1 MVSFMVYAGLY
12 PQPQALVKGAAG
24 QAGCLAARGNGIFV
38 LMSELIDNSKK
49 RKELLKHLI
58 LQLHEG
64 QAPEAVKSRLAAL
77 LGQVPYDLVVEV
89 EQELIAE
96 GLPQEEV
103 LKLCDLHS
111 AVLKGAIDQSGARE
125 AVPGHPVH
133 TFLQENHE
141 LARVTARLRE
151 LSAAADFWDQAAAE
165 LRLLADVEKHYSR
178 KENLLF
184 PYLERH
190 GVSGPPAVMW
200 GKHDETRALLARALE
215 AARERSAAAEPQ
227 RASEQVFRPLAD
239 SIDEMIFKEENI
251 LFPMC
256 LDTLSEAEWFEIW
269 RQSPEIG
276 FCLYDPVDDWRPA
289 GGAASGTGAEA
300 AGERPAAVQPGRIDL
315 PSGSFAPKELEAL
328 LNSLTVD
335 LTFVD
340 AQDTVRFFNQAP
352 DRVFTRTRAILG
364 RKVQQC
370 HPPDSV
376 HIVERILRDF
386 KSGARS
392 RAAFWIQMGGK
403 FVHIEY
409 VAMRDREGKY
419 LGTLEISQDLSSKRA
434 LQGERRLLSYEGRE

>member
-1 MVSFMVYAGLY
+1 
-12 PQPQALVKGAAG
+12 
-24 QAGCLAARGNGIFV
+24 
-38 LMSELIDNSKK
+38 MSELIDNSKK

-64 QAPEAVKSRLAAL
+64 QAPEAVKGRLAEL
-77 LGQVPYDLVVEV
+77 LGQVPYELVVEV
-89 EQELIAE
+89 EQELISE

-103 LKLCDLHS
+103 LRLCDVHS
-111 AVLKGAIDQSGARE
+111 AVLKGSIDRSGARE
-125 AVPGHPVH
+125 AIPGHPVH
-133 TFLQENHE
+133 TFLQENRE
-141 LARVTARLRE
+141 LARVTARLNE
-151 LSAAADFWDQAAAE
+151 LAAGPRGPDFWDRAASE

-184 PYLERH
+184 PYLEKH

-200 GKHDETRALLARALE
+200 GKHDETRALLARALQ
-215 AARERSAAAEPQ
+215 AARERLGGEAET
-227 RASEQVFRPLAD
+227 EQFIEQPLQPLAA

-256 LDTLSEAEWFEIW
+256 LDTLSEDEWHEIW

-276 FCLYDPVDDWRPA
+276 FCLYDPVDEWRPA
-289 GGAASGTGAEA
+289 PSPAAPASATAAGTAPTAAGTG
-300 AGERPAAVQPGRIDL
+300 RLDL
-315 PSGSFAPKELEAL
+315 PSGSFAPNELEAV
-328 LNSLTVD
+328 LNALTVD

-352 DRVFTRTRAILG
+352 ERVFTRTRAILG

-376 HIVERILRDF
+376 HVVERILRDF
-386 KSGARS
+386 KSGAQS

-409 VAMRDREGKY
+409 VALRDRQGKY
-419 LGTLEISQDLSSKRA
+419 LGTLEISQDLSGKRA
-434 LQGERRLLSYEGRE
+434 LQGERRLLSYEG

>member
-1 MVSFMVYAGLY
+1 
-12 PQPQALVKGAAG
+12 
-24 QAGCLAARGNGIFV
+24 
-38 LMSELIDNSKK
+38 MSELIDNSKK

-64 QAPEAVKSRLAAL
+64 QAPEAVKSRLASL
-77 LGQVPYDLVVEV
+77 LGQVPYDVVVEV

-103 LKLCDLHS
+103 LKLCDVHS
-111 AVLKGAIDQSGARE
+111 AVLKGSIDQSGARE

-151 LSAAADFWDQAAAE
+151 LPAAADFWDQAAAE
-165 LRLLADVEKHYSR
+165 LRLLSDVEKHYSR

-184 PYLERH
+184 PYLEKH
-190 GVSGPPAVMW
+190 GISGPPAVMW
-200 GKHDETRALLARALE
+200 GKHDETRALLARALQ
-215 AARERSAAAEPQ
+215 AARERPTAAELQ
-227 RASEQVFRPLAD
+227 RAIQQVLRPLAD

-256 LDTLSEAEWFEIW
+256 LDTLSETEWYEIW
-269 RQSPEIG
+269 RQSPEVG
-276 FCLYDPVDDWRPA
+276 FCLYDPVDDWQPA
-289 GGAASGTGAEA
+289 GGAPSGAGEQAG
-300 AGERPAAVQPGRIDL
+300 GERPAAGEAGRIDL
-315 PSGSFAPKELEAL
+315 PSGSFAPRELEAL

-340 AQDTVRFFNQAP
+340 AQDTVRFFNQSP
-352 DRVFTRTRAILG
+352 ERIFTRTRAILG

-386 KSGARS
+386 KSGAQS
-392 RAAFWIQMGGK
+392 RAAFWIQMGGR

-419 LGTLEISQDLSSKRA
+419 LGTLEISQDLGSKRA
-434 LQGERRLLSYEGRE
+434 LQGERRLLNYEGRE

>member
-1 MVSFMVYAGLY
+1 
-12 PQPQALVKGAAG
+12 
-24 QAGCLAARGNGIFV
+24 
-38 LMSELIDNSKK
+38 MSELIDNSKK

-64 QAPEAVKSRLAAL
+64 QAPEAVKDRLAEL
-77 LGQVPYDLVVEV
+77 LGQVPYDVVVEV

-103 LKLCDLHS
+103 LRLCDLHS
-111 AVLKGAIDQSGARE
+111 AVLKGAIDRSGARE

-133 TFLQENHE
+133 TFIQENRE
-141 LARVTARLRE
+141 LARVAAELRA
-151 LSAAADFWDQAAAE
+151 LGAAADFWERAAAG
-165 LRLLADVEKHYSR
+165 LRLLADVEKHYLR

-184 PYLERH
+184 PYLEKH
-190 GVSGPPAVMW
+190 GVSGPPGVMW
-200 GKHDETRALLARALE
+200 GKHDETRALLRRALE
-215 AARERSAAAEPQ
+215 TARERPGGAAEA
-227 RASEQVFRPLAD
+227 RRFAEQELQPLVS

-256 LDTLSEAEWFEIW
+256 LDTLSEDEWREIR

-276 FCLYDPVDDWRPA
+276 FCLYDPVDEWQPA
-289 GGAASGTGAEA
+289 AAGASSSAERAGAAPGANSPSGA
-300 AGERPAAVQPGRIDL
+300 RPGRIDL
-315 PSGSFAPKELEAL
+315 PSGSFSPEELQAV

-340 AQDTVRFFNQAP
+340 AQDTVRFFNQAAG
-352 DRVFTRTRAILG
+352 RIFTRTRAILG

-376 HIVERILRDF
+376 HVVERILRDF
-386 KSGARS
+386 KSGAQSRS
-392 RAAFWIQMGGK
+392 AFWIQMGEK

-409 VAMRDREGKY
+409 VALRDGQGRY
-419 LGTLEISQDLSSKRA
+419 LGTLEISQDLSAKRA
-434 LQGERRLLSYEGRE
+434 LQGERRLLSYEG

>member
-1 MVSFMVYAGLY
+1 
-12 PQPQALVKGAAG
+12 
-24 QAGCLAARGNGIFV
+24 
-38 LMSELIDNSKK
+38 MSELIDNSKK

-64 QAPEAVKSRLAAL
+64 QAPQEVKARLAAL

-103 LKLCDLHS
+103 LKLCDVHS
-111 AVLKGAIDQSGARE
+111 AVLKGSIDHSGARE

-133 TFLQENHE
+133 TFIRENRE
-141 LARVTARLRE
+141 LARVAARLNG
-151 LSAAADFWDQAAAE
+151 LSVDPAADFWERAEAE
-165 LRLLADVEKHYSR
+165 LRQLADVEKHYSR

-184 PYLERH
+184 PFLEKH
-190 GVSGPPAVMW
+190 GISGPPAVMW
-200 GKHDETRALLARALE
+200 GKHDETRALLARALQAVRARAGGPAE
-215 AARERSAAAEPQ
+215 ARTLV
-227 RASEQVFRPLAD
+227 EQLLRPLAA

-256 LDTLSEAEWFEIW
+256 LDSLSEAEWYEIW

-276 FCLYDPVDDWRPA
+276 FCLYDPSDEWRPA
-289 GGAASGTGAEA
+289 AAEA
-300 AGERPAAVQPGRIDL
+300 PASPGAPAPASAPAAPQGRIQL
-315 PSGSFAPKELEAL
+315 PSGSFAPEELAAV

-352 DRVFTRTRAILG
+352 ERIFTRTRAILG
-364 RKVQQC
+364 RKIQQC

-376 HIVERILRDF
+376 HVVERILRDF
-386 KSGARS
+386 KSGTQN
-392 RAAFWIQMGGK
+392 RAAFWIQLGGK

-409 VAMRDREGKY
+409 VAMRDKQGKY
-419 LGTLEISQDLSSKRA
+419 LGTLEISQDLSAKRA
-434 LQGERRLLSYEGRE
+434 LQGERRLLSYQG